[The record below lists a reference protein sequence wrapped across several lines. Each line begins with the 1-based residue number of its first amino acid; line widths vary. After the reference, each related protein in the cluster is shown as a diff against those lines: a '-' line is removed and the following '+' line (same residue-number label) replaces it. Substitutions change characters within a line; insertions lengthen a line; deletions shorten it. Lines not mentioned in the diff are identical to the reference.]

1 MSMHDIF
8 VCAQK
13 EKKKKRKS
21 KKNQN
26 TFTWLQACF
35 LGDVRVIWC
44 NSLGDSYFQSNVIDN
59 AENFLEYYLH
69 ITYSVFCT
77 LTSSTHYR
85 QIFAKS
91 STWDCVR
98 CLIRPS
104 LIAYDLMC
112 KYNIYIFKIL
122 VENLKNNVF
131 RSSNLCFQLLDWF
144 WYLHLRGI
152 MFLKLF

>member
-1 MSMHDIF
+1 MIF
-8 VCAQK
+8 LFVL
-13 EKKKKRKS
+13 KKKKKRKRKS

-35 LGDVRVIWC
+35 LGDVRVTWC

-112 KYNIYIFKIL
+112 KYNIYIF
-122 VENLKNNVF
+122 LKFWLRIWRIMCLEVQIFVF
-131 RSSNLCFQLLDWF
+131 N
-144 WYLHLRGI
+144 
-152 MFLKLF
+152 FLIGFDIYI